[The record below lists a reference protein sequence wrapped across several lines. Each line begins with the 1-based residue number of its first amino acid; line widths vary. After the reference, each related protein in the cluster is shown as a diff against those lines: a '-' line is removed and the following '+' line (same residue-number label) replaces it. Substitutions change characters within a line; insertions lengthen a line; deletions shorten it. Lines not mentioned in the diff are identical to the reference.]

1 MICRWSETDTVLD
14 RRRKIRGLPPPFVQL
29 GSQGVDVDSAMNS
42 VTPAQNDINSPVSY
56 GFSLGITDEDAPI
69 DKVSEK
75 RGPPT
80 LDEAVPPRER
90 VQLRLGGVPGQS
102 SRGRISKEK
111 QCLSSIPERRAC
123 LSECGEV
130 TMDEALEMLSSITR
144 HELSTSLHGGASN
157 LDALD
162 DSPTLDLAGTHE
174 LLDSLKQTPDTS
186 MYAILDNSEIC
197 DVPLA
202 SLLPPSS
209 RLPKRR
215 RVLSGETPQSRMKG
229 KAKAKADESDVVEL
243 DTFKEDIPLGRS
255 CIPGLEFW
263 QGIY

>member
-1 MICRWSETDTVLD
+1 MICRWSETDTHLD
-14 RRRKIRGLPPPFVQL
+14 RRRKIWGVPPPFVQL

-42 VTPAQNDINSPVSY
+42 VTPAQNDIDSPVSY
-56 GFSLGITDEDAPI
+56 AFSLGEDAPI

-75 RGPPT
+75 SGPPT
-80 LDEAVPPRER
+80 LDKAVPPRER
-90 VQLRLGGVPGQS
+90 VQLALGGVPGQS

-111 QCLSSIPERRAC
+111 RCQSGMPERRAC
-123 LSECGEV
+123 LSERGEV
-130 TMDEALEMLSSITR
+130 KMDEALEMLSSITR

-174 LLDSLKQTPDTS
+174 SLDSLKQTSDSS
-186 MYAILDNSEIC
+186 MYAILETC

-215 RVLSGETPQSRMKG
+215 RVLSGENPQSRMKG

-243 DTFKEDIPLGRS
+243 DTSKEGIPLGRS